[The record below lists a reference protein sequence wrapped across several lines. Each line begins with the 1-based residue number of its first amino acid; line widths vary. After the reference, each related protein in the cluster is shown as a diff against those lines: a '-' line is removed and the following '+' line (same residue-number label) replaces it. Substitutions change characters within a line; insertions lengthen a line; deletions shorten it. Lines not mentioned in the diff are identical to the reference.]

1 VLANYNSSYISTF
14 NATNA
19 GANLYRFSRT
29 SYDVGFAQKLSRGLS
44 VTLDISNFTKEPQ
57 SFYQYS
63 PDRFQ
68 DYIQNFVTVT
78 VGVSGRF

>member
-1 VLANYNSSYISTF
+1 
-14 NATNA
+14 
-19 GANLYRFSRT
+19 
-29 SYDVGFAQKLSRGLS
+29 VGFAQKLSRGLS